1 MEIVKRRYRLLSDFS
16 QVHGFLADIYTLDT
30 LNSYLLPPF
39 FEYTNMSFSTL
50 LKYKVKAGSSNK
62 NPPINVIADSS
73 LSLYSAIAFRLRDAS
88 SE

>member
-1 MEIVKRRYRLLSDFS
+1 MIK
-16 QVHGFLADIYTLDT
+16 
-30 LNSYLLPPF
+30 
-39 FEYTNMSFSTL
+39 YTNMSFSTL